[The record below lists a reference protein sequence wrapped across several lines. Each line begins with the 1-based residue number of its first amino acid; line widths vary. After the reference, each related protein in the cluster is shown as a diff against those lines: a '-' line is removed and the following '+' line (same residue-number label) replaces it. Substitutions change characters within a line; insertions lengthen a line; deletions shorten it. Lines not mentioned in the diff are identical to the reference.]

1 VRVSGTSY
9 PVAREKITLN
19 LAFGRPGYE
28 PIDAV
33 QLVAA
38 AQ

>member
-1 VRVSGTSY
+1 
-9 PVAREKITLN
+9 VATVKITLN
-19 LAFGRPGYE
+19 LAAEPGWKE
-28 PIDAV
+28 IDAV